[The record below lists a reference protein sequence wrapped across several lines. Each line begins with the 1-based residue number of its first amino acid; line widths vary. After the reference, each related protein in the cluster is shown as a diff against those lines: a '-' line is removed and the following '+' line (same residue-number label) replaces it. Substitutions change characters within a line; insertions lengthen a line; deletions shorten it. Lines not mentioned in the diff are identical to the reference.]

1 MLSVIILAAGLGK
14 RMNNPNIPK
23 VMTSLN
29 NKPLI
34 YYVLNTA
41 NKLKPQKI
49 VLVVGHHRELL
60 IDYVNNEFKEDN
72 IKFAI
77 QYEQLGTGH
86 ATQCAEKEICFNASN
101 INNNP
106 NIHNILILSG
116 DVPLLSH
123 KTLNNFLDTHISKNS
138 DISVLTAIADDP
150 SGYGRIIRNKNND
163 FIAIVEEKDADK
175 NIKLITEINSGIY
188 CVKANLLFNLLK
200 NVNNKNNQNEYY
212 LTDIIDIGIKQN
224 LNIIAIKTANF
235 KEIQGINTRE
245 QLQEIEK
252 SFLNNKS

>member
-77 QYEQLGTGH
+77 Q
-86 ATQCAEKEICFNASN
+86 
-101 INNNP
+101 
-106 NIHNILILSG
+106 
-116 DVPLLSH
+116 
-123 KTLNNFLDTHISKNS
+123 
-138 DISVLTAIADDP
+138 
-150 SGYGRIIRNKNND
+150 
-163 FIAIVEEKDADK
+163 
-175 NIKLITEINSGIY
+175 
-188 CVKANLLFNLLK
+188 
-200 NVNNKNNQNEYY
+200 
-212 LTDIIDIGIKQN
+212 
-224 LNIIAIKTANF
+224 
-235 KEIQGINTRE
+235 
-245 QLQEIEK
+245 
-252 SFLNNKS
+252 